1 VFRIKP
7 GAAKVPLKRAP
18 VNSDVVPHVNPK
30 EVWMTKLFRL
40 TFLITCL
47 AFTCLSIRAQSAA
60 PLTNKD
66 VIDLVKMGMSS
77 DVIVAKIK
85 NSPSNFDTSLAALQ
99 DLKMANVPEPV
110 ILAMVNAPNA
120 NGSSS
125 AADKSPARAGVK
137 NLYEVQ
143 KIYVDEM
150 GKSDDSD
157 RFRLLVREKLA
168 DKGFTMVDT
177 PDEADGILKGS
188 LATQL
193 SQGTTKARA
202 SVLLKSQSGTTLWS
216 DDFGVRFA
224 FGPHR
229 DSIKLRAEDVADGL
243 HGAWKKSAK
252 QAGIKTK

>member
-1 VFRIKP
+1 VTELFRIVTLIFIL
-7 GAAKVPLKRAP
+7 AAICCAA
-18 VNSDVVPHVNPK
+18 H
-30 EVWMTKLFRL
+30 
-40 TFLITCL
+40 
-47 AFTCLSIRAQSAA
+47 AQSNST

-66 VIDLVKMGMSS
+66 VVDLVKMGMSS

-99 DLKMANVPEPV
+99 ELKTANVSEPV
-110 ILAMVNAPNA
+110 ILAMVQAPSATASSINAPN
-120 NGSSS
+120 
-125 AADKSPARAGVK
+125 KPALKPGVK

-157 RFRLLVREKLA
+157 RFRILVREKLA
-168 DKGFTMVDT
+168 GKGFSMVDT
-177 PDEADGILKGS
+177 PEDADAILKGT

-202 SVLLKSQSGTTLWS
+202 SVYLKSQGGATLWS
-216 DDFGVRFA
+216 DDFGVRFV

-252 QAGIKTK
+252 QAGIRTK